1 MYTFTKHLCLTVV
14 CILMFSSC
22 TTDNDIPEENTA
34 IKTADLVDYVTYSQ
48 IEEEIM
54 DAVNDHRIS
63 LGLSVLKR
71 VDGITFQAHDH
82 NKYMIQNNKVSHDNF
97 SERYIALVNEIGAK
111 AVGENLAYGYQTSGA
126 VIKAWLNSEGH
137 RENLEGDHTHF
148 GIAVSQDAQ
157 GRNYFTNIFVR
168 R

>member
-1 MYTFTKHLCLTVV
+1 MYTITKQLCLTLV
-14 CILMFSSC
+14 CVLMFSAC
-22 TTDNDIPEENTA
+22 TKDNDLPEENSA
-34 IKTADLVDYVTYSQ
+34 IKTADLVDYVNYSQ
-48 IEEEIM
+48 IELDVL

-63 LGLSVLKR
+63 KGLSVLKR

-97 SERYIALVNEIGAK
+97 SKRYTALVNEIGAK
-111 AVGENLAYGYQTSGA
+111 AVGENLAYGYQTSDA
-126 VIKAWLNSEGH
+126 VLKAWLNSESH

-148 GIAVSQDAQ
+148 GLSISQDSN